1 MADRK
6 RLKLIYLRP
15 LDLSVDET
23 LHEIQAGV
31 EEVGA
36 TRLSIDSLT
45 GLEIALAPSF
55 EQDFRESLY
64 RLLGTLTGA
73 GISIMM
79 TVENND
85 NYTELRFSPH
95 AVSFMTND
103 IILQRYVEIDS
114 QLKRVMTVIKARS
127 RKHPSDLRRYEITEQ
142 GIVVGER
149 LTEYQGIISGVPRL
163 RSDGSRQVAGL
174 TDQEALVLNA
184 LLDMREG
191 GEPELAERTGLRH
204 EIITRATRR
213 LVELDYAAEAKEQ
226 GRTVYRARRK
236 S

>member
-1 MADRK
+1 MA
-6 RLKLIYLRP
+6 
-15 LDLSVDET
+15 
-23 LHEIQAGV
+23 
-31 EEVGA
+31 
-36 TRLSIDSLT
+36 IDSLT

-73 GISIMM
+73 GISILM

-127 RKHPSDLRRYEITEQ
+127 RKHPSDLRRYEITER

-149 LTEYQGIISGVPRL
+149 F
-163 RSDGSRQVAGL
+163 
-174 TDQEALVLNA
+174 
-184 LLDMREG
+184 
-191 GEPELAERTGLRH
+191 H
-204 EIITRATRR
+204 
-213 LVELDYAAEAKEQ
+213 
-226 GRTVYRARRK
+226 
-236 S
+236 